1 MHRAHE
7 ETKNQDLKPSYDMI
21 QLDQND
27 RNLAT
32 KLMDAGSPNSIQSHP
47 NVLNQ
52 GEDIKSHMK

>member
-1 MHRAHE
+1 MHRAQE
-7 ETKNQDLKPSYDMI
+7 ETKNQDLKPTYDVI
-21 QLDQND
+21 QLDQDD

-52 GEDIKSHMK
+52 REDIKGNMK